1 LSVRDAGEGR
11 RALAQ
16 QASPGHDPDVRRL
29 EMDLSRAL
37 GTKVAPSARE
47 GRAGTLEIA
56 YFSDDDLARVAEQ
69 ILGRRRA
76 AHSAGS

>member
-1 LSVRDAGEGR
+1 
-11 RALAQ
+11 
-16 QASPGHDPDVRRL
+16 
-29 EMDLSRAL
+29 MDLSRAL